1 MINVVFTFVLLLFS
15 HQTTTVIGALRSESE
30 LIHQC
35 YDFPTTDFGRSNN
48 VRLTYGS
55 SPKVL
60 INVGDQAIDFTL
72 SSVTG
77 QSINLGD
84 LLTQKAVLLLWGHWT
99 CPAFQGFHSDATF
112 TGSSYHD
119 ENDLIEL
126 YDNKYLTIVH
136 LIGPEPHPIWPF
148 TNFDSG
154 TLRMNYWSTIKQPQ
168 TYEERMVWS
177 VPKVV
182 QLLHKDIVV
191 IAEPLDGVESNPSP
205 NTIPMTT
212 NSNSNNPLWCTYAN
226 GARSAILISQDGMV
240 LATQPWFD
248 RVALETIIQRELIES
263 TPSTVVLPSEL

>member
-15 HQTTTVIGALRSESE
+15 HQTTTVIGALRPESE

-35 YDFPTTDFGRSNN
+35 YDFPSTDFGRSNN

-72 SSVTG
+72 SSVSG
-77 QSINLGD
+77 QSINLGE
-84 LLTQKAVLLLWGHWT
+84 LLTQKPAVLLLWGQWT

-136 LIGPEPHPIWPF
+136 LIGPEPHPIWPY

-182 QLLHKDIVV
+182 QLLHQDIVV
-191 IAEPLDGVESNPSP
+191 IAEPLDGVESNL
-205 NTIPMTT
+205 NTTPLTK
-212 NSNSNNPLWCTYAN
+212 NSNNPLWCTYAN
-226 GARSAILISQDGMV
+226 GARSAILVSQDGMV

>member
-1 MINVVFTFVLLLFS
+1 MINVVFTFVLLFFS
-15 HQTTTVIGALRSESE
+15 HQITIVIGNLRPESE

-60 INVGDQAIDFTL
+60 VNVGDQAIDFTL

-77 QSINLGD
+77 QSINLGEI
-84 LLTQKAVLLLWGHWT
+84 LTQKNVLMLWGQWT
-99 CPAFQGFHSDATF
+99 CPAFQGFHSDTTF
-112 TGSSYHD
+112 TGSSYND
-119 ENDLIEL
+119 ENELMEL
-126 YDNKYLTIVH
+126 YGDKYLTVVH
-136 LIGPEPHPIWPF
+136 LIGPEPHPIWPY

-168 TYEERMVWS
+168 TYEERMEWS

-191 IAEPLDGVESNPSP
+191 IAEPLDGAESNL
-205 NTIPMTT
+205 NTAMAH
-212 NSNSNNPLWCTYAN
+212 SNNPLWCTYAN
-226 GARSAILISQDGMV
+226 GARSAILVSRDGNV

-248 RVALETIIQRELIES
+248 RVALEIIIQQELIES
-263 TPSTVVLPSEL
+263 SSTVVSPSEL